1 MWVLD
6 NKEGWVPK
14 IWYFQTVGLDKT
26 LRSPLNCKEIKPVNP
41 KGNQP
46 WIFTGRSDAEAEAP
60 VLWPPHA
67 KSWLTGKDPM
77 LGKIEGRMSRRW
89 QRVRWLDVITGSIG
103 MSLSK
108 LQEIVM
114 DREAWPTA
122 VHGVTKSQ
130 IQLSDWTKTRQSEKK
145 VSPTPI
151 FLAGEAL
158 LFNSFI
164 LVFFAL
170 CCYIAVLL
178 HLVMDWIVLSHPH
191 LRVEVPTP
199 GCLECDCFRRYTL
212 PR

>member
-60 VLWPPHA
+60 VLWPPDA

-130 IQLSDWTKTRQSEKK
+130 IQLSDWTKTRESEKK

>member
-1 MWVLD
+1 MLLNCGV
-6 NKEGWVPK
+6 ET
-14 IWYFQTVGLDKT
+14 FE
-26 LRSPLNCKEIKPVNP
+26 SPLDCREIQPVNP
-41 KGNQP
+41 KGNQS
-46 WIFTGRSDAEAEAP
+46 WMFIGKTDAESETP
-60 VLWPPHA
+60 ILWPPDA
-67 KSWLTGKDPM
+67 KNWLTGKDPM

-89 QRVRWLDVITGSIG
+89 QRVRWLDVITGSVG

-114 DREAWPTA
+114 DGEAWPTA